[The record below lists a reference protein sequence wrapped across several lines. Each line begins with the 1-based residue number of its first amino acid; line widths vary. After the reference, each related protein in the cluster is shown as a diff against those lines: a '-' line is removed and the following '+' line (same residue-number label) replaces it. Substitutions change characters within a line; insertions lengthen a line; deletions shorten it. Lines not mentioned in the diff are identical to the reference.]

1 MFSETPSIASASPAS
16 RVALSLSIVVPT
28 HGRLASL
35 QKCLASILASDLPQ
49 RTELLVICNG
59 SDPPSEEFVE
69 RLAVA
74 DPRIHLM
81 RHERVSPAEAR
92 NVALSQVQ
100 GDIVYFLDDDVT
112 VVPDLLS
119 RALDT
124 FASRPDIDVLGGP
137 NLTPLDSSTFE
148 KSVGYVLASRFGS
161 ARVCDR
167 YRAVGTIRATDDRA
181 LILCNLAIRRHAIAS
196 RRPVFGDMVC
206 NEENLLLGM
215 LARENRTMLH
225 DPGLIVYHARRG
237 SAGEFARQTFRYG
250 RGRWQNTAALPGSL
264 SPVFLIPPLF
274 LIYLVL
280 LPLPIFRGHLMP
292 LAAYGILLV
301 AFSAFEALRARS
313 LRALPQLLML
323 FPVCHL
329 AYGAGL
335 MWQFLLST
343 RPAEAVKAR
352 SEVPT
357 GDA

>member
-1 MFSETPSIASASPAS
+1 MFSETPSAASASLDS

-28 HGRLASL
+28 HGRLLSL
-35 QKCLASILASDLPQ
+35 QKCLASILAAELPQ
-49 RTELLVICNG
+49 QTELLVICNG
-59 SDPPSEEFVE
+59 SDPPSEEFVQ
-69 RLAVA
+69 RVAAA

-81 RHERVSPAEAR
+81 RLERVSPAEAR

-112 VVPDLLS
+112 IATDLLS

-124 FASRPDIDVLGGP
+124 FARRPDIDVLGGP
-137 NLTPLDSSTFE
+137 NLTPLESSTFE

-167 YRAVGTIRATDDRA
+167 YRAVGKIRATDDRA
-181 LILCNLAIRRHAIAS
+181 LILCNLAIRRCAIAS

-206 NEENLLLGM
+206 NEENLLLGL

-237 SAGEFARQTFRYG
+237 TVGDFARQIFRYG

-274 LIYLVL
+274 LIYLL
-280 LPLPIFRGHLMP
+280 LLPIFRAHLMP

-301 AFSAFEALRARS
+301 MFSAFEALRARS
-313 LRALPQLLML
+313 LRAFPQLLML

-335 MWQFLLST
+335 MWQFALSM
-343 RPAEAVKAR
+343 RSAEAVKAR
-352 SEVPT
+352 SELPT